1 MSSDKRKEVN
11 EKHDTPDSTTKER
24 LGFYEGDDI
33 LVSQADGTF
42 HLGTVAE
49 ICASSKKCLVKFGDG
64 TESWSHFRDLT
75 PLNIPDTEEC
85 SVVCVTC
92 KRSQTKKNNA
102 IVVCKKCDRGY
113 HQECYKPVIQSAK
126 KDWKC
131 KRCNR
136 SNKNCQPV
144 TKKTVIKDLP
154 YDATTNNSS
163 NSDRHLAD
171 LPPTPPSSVSDP
183 ETPQLS
189 IVNGEPPTSPV
200 EDRCCDFNETST
212 PNQTTASGIAA
223 SAETS
228 TSGPCLNLDDLLSSR
243 TTRANGRSSISL
255 PLQLN
260 AVITDPVIRP
270 TKRRLSE
277 KDIRVKTNG
286 EIRVKRRRINR
297 LNSLGNLR
305 PSVDKALAAA
315 LAAAAAARPSTSASA
330 CSTPV
335 KIVPNG
341 STSADLKSV
350 VYGYYNDETKSDA
363 ETKLDKV
370 KAGEEFR
377 ICGKRQTIDG
387 KVEYLI
393 DWIKCTKPL

>member
-24 LGFYEGDDI
+24 LSFYEGEDI

-42 HLGTVAE
+42 HFGIIAE
-49 ICASSKKCLVKFGDG
+49 ICVSSKKCLVKFGDG

-75 PLNIPDTEEC
+75 PLNIPETEEC

-92 KRSQTKKNNA
+92 KRSQTKKNNV
-102 IVVCKKCDRGY
+102 IVVCEKCGRGY
-113 HQECYKPVIQSAK
+113 HQECYKPVIQSVK
-126 KDWKC
+126 VDWKC
-131 KRCNR
+131 KRCDR
-136 SNKNCQPV
+136 SNKNCQSV
-144 TKKTVIKDLP
+144 TKKTVIEDLP
-154 YDATTNNSS
+154 YDTTTNNSS
-163 NSDRHLAD
+163 NSDAHLAD
-171 LPPTPPSSVSDP
+171 LPPTPPSSVSAP
-183 ETPQLS
+183 ETPQPS
-189 IVNGEPPTSPV
+189 IVNGEPPTSPI

-212 PNQTTASGIAA
+212 PNNQTAVNGVVNG
-223 SAETS
+223 AETS
-228 TSGPCLNLDDLLSSR
+228 PSCRCLNLDNLLSSR
-243 TTRANGRSSISL
+243 TRKAKSQPSISL

-277 KDIRVKTNG
+277 KDLCVKTNG

-297 LNSLGNLR
+297 LNGLAANLR
-305 PSVDKALAAA
+305 PSVNKALAAA
-315 LAAAAAARPSTSASA
+315 VVAAAARPSTT

-341 STSADLKSV
+341 STTADLKSV

-370 KAGEEFR
+370 RAGEEFR
-377 ICGKRQTIDG
+377 ICGKRQTLDG

-393 DWIKCTKPL
+393 DWVKCTKPL